1 MHVVE
6 CLQDDDLPLRKL
18 NEAYERPV
26 LVCVLDNKDVGEQ
39 SLGDGAI
46 RKDLISSFFRLEA
59 ERYRWM
65 MIGCLSRTI

>member
-26 LVCVLDNKDVGEQ
+26 LVFVLGNEDVGEE
-39 SLGDGAI
+39 SLGNGAI
-46 RKDLISSFFRLEA
+46 RKDLISNFFDHVRNNAA
-59 ERYRWM
+59 ER
-65 MIGCLSRTI
+65 